1 MPNVWAHL
9 LFGQQ
14 ALRQLGRETMISSKE
29 SRNAFN
35 LGCQGPD
42 FLFYH
47 NFLPWQT
54 SKHMNEL
61 GSEMHS
67 KHCGPVLLD
76 MLRHVRGRP
85 LTDPASAYV
94 MGFVLHHVLDRNAH
108 PFVFYMSGF
117 KKWNHQ
123 RYEIIMDTL
132 IARKLAGIET
142 WKTPVWKEIETG
154 GEFPDGIVDMFEAI
168 VRKHYPEHAFS
179 IRREDW
185 NKAGR
190 DMIQAQRLFHD
201 PSGVKCILTFNRIEP
216 FLFKRDNAPLDYL
229 NEARKPWHCPT
240 DPNEWHNESVWD
252 LWDIALEDARILA
265 GAAFAYLEQED
276 RVLESG
282 KTGQLELALTEAMGN
297 RSYET
302 GKPCDS
308 GLTIQYVNPII

>member
-14 ALRQLGRETMISSKE
+14 ALRQLGRESMIGSKE
-29 SRNAFN
+29 NRNAFH

-47 NFLPWQT
+47 NFWPWQT
-54 SKHMNEL
+54 SKHMNAL

-67 KHCGPVLLD
+67 RHCGPVLLD
-76 MLRHVRGRP
+76 MLRCVRGRT
-85 LTDPASAYV
+85 LSDPAAAYV

-108 PFVFYMSGF
+108 PFVFYKSGF

-154 GEFPDGIVDMFEAI
+154 GDFPEGIVDMFEAV
-168 VRKHYPEHAFS
+168 VRKHYPEHASS

-185 NKAGR
+185 NKANR

-201 PSGVKCILTFNRIEP
+201 PSGVKRVITFNQIEP

-229 NEARKPWHCPT
+229 NEAREPWHCPT

-252 LWDIALEDARILA
+252 LWDMALEDARSLA
-265 GAAFAYLEQED
+265 GAAFAYLEEGAITS
-276 RVLESG
+276 EPG
-282 KTGQLELALTEAMGN
+282 TIEQLELMISEAMGN

-308 GLTIQYVNPII
+308 RLAIQYVNPII